1 MRPAVLIVDR
11 FGERRRTLSEGLT
24 GLGYECVPAAT
35 AEEGLRF
42 AKGLEPGVIVAA
54 ADLAGFG
61 DAGVLDTFSAR
72 GRRTLVLVGE
82 PGTEPGDLPDDFGD
96 FANDVRWLTVS
107 GLGHRELLRRVRLV
121 LVGREVGVEP
131 DYELGSLVGELSLR
145 PLLEVVRALHES
157 AVSGRVELTDGEI
170 LFDRGAVAT
179 ATAGAA
185 RGLKAFLRLSR
196 RSDGPF
202 RIVLGAQDVEHE
214 IRQTVPEL
222 VLEAVE
228 ESQIEVPDAH
238 ARLRLLADSGRL
250 DAASADLRSLLQAV
264 ERCDTVGDLLDAM
277 PATDG
282 RIAQALAVL
291 AKQGV
296 VRLEKRRAAVTV
308 VTDSSADLPAAVVK
322 SHDLVVAPLSIL
334 FGDSVFRDG
343 VDLKPRDFY
352 KLLAEG
358 HHHPQTQPP
367 SEDELYELFC
377 GLIAAQDVVA
387 VHISGKLSQ
396 TVVNSRRAALRGIR
410 GFDHLPAERHNFA
423 LEVVDSGSVS
433 IGVGLLAMFAARM
446 AQRGLTVFE
455 IAHRLQDLAPRIHI
469 LFVVDTFDYLVR
481 GGRIGKARALVGKL
495 LGIRP
500 ILGVVDGEVA
510 AVDRVRG
517 SRAAHQRI
525 VDLVRAKVDPKL
537 PIVAGVAHAQVP
549 ASADRLRALI
559 EEQLEV
565 RELLVSDIG
574 PVVGTHAGPG
584 CVGCT
589 VIQPTAEE
597 WPLIATVRSDS
608 VAVPR
613 RSGGAVW

>member
-11 FGERRRTLSEGLT
+11 HAERRRVLSEGLA
-24 GLGYECVPAAT
+24 GLGYESVPAAT
-35 AEEGLRF
+35 ADEGLRF
-42 AKGLEPGVIVAA
+42 ARGLRPEVIVAA
-54 ADLAGFG
+54 ADLAGFRDG
-61 DAGVLDTFSAR
+61 GVLDTFAAG
-72 GRRTLVLVGE
+72 GRRTLVLIGE
-82 PGTEPGDLPDDFGD
+82 SDGDAGDLPADPGDLAADFGD
-96 FANDVRWLTVS
+96 VAGEVRYLAGA

-131 DYELGSLVGELSLR
+131 DYELGSLVGDLSLR
-145 PLLEVVRALHES
+145 PLLEVVRALHDS
-157 AVSGRVELTDGEI
+157 SVSGRVELADGEI

-179 ATAGAA
+179 ARSGAA
-185 RGLKAFLRLSR
+185 RGHKAFLRLSR
-196 RSDGPF
+196 RTDGPF
-202 RIVLGAQDVEHE
+202 RVVLGAQHVENE
-214 IRQTVPEL
+214 IRQTVPQL

-228 ESQIEVPDAH
+228 ESQIDVPDER
-238 ARLRLLADSGRL
+238 ARLRLAAGGGRL
-250 DAASADLRSLLQAV
+250 ESASADLRSLLQAV
-264 ERCDTVGDLLDAM
+264 AQCDTVGELLDAM

-296 VRLEKRRAAVTV
+296 VRVEKRRAAVTV
-308 VTDSSADLPAAVVK
+308 VTDSSADLPAGVLR

-334 FGDSVFRDG
+334 FGDHVFRDG

-358 HHHPQTQPP
+358 QHHPQTRPP
-367 SEDELYELFC
+367 SEDELFELFC
-377 GLIAAQDVVA
+377 GLIEAQDVVA
-387 VHISGKLSQ
+387 VHISARLSQ
-396 TVVNSRRAALRGIR
+396 TAENSRRAALRGIR

-423 LEVVDSGSVS
+423 LEVVDSRSVS
-433 IGVGLLAMFAARM
+433 LGVGLLAMFAARM
-446 AQRGLTVFE
+446 AHRGLTVFE
-455 IAHRLQDLAPRIHI
+455 ITHRLKDLIPRVHI

-495 LGIRP
+495 LGLRP

-517 SRAAHQRI
+517 GRAAHRRI

-537 PIVAGVAHAQVP
+537 PVVAGVAHAQAP

-559 EEQLEV
+559 EEQLKV

-589 VIQPTAEE
+589 VIQPTEEE
-597 WPLIATVRSDS
+597 WPLIAPLTP
-608 VAVPR
+608 AA
-613 RSGGAVW
+613 G

>member
-1 MRPAVLIVDR
+1 MQPAVLIVDR
-11 FGERRRTLSEGLT
+11 YAERRRILSEGLA
-24 GLGYECVPAAT
+24 GLGYESVPAAS

-42 AKGLEPGVIVAA
+42 AQGLEPGVIVAA
-54 ADLAGFG
+54 ADLPGFG
-61 DAGVLDTFSAR
+61 DAGVLDTFAAH
-72 GRRTLVLVGE
+72 GRRTLVLIGE
-82 PGTEPGDLPDDFGD
+82 AEAESGELPDE
-96 FANDVRWLTVS
+96 VRYLAAA

-131 DYELGSLVGELSLR
+131 DDELGSLVGELSLR
-145 PLLEVVRALHES
+145 PLLEVVRALSES
-157 AVSGRVELTDGEI
+157 SVSGRVELGGGEI
-170 LFDRGAVAT
+170 LFDRGEVA
-179 ATAGAA
+179 AA
-185 RGLKAFLRLSR
+185 SSGSVGGLKAFLRLSR
-196 RSDGPF
+196 SADGPF
-202 RIVLGAQDVEHE
+202 RIVLAAQVVERE
-214 IRQTVPEL
+214 IELAVPEL

-228 ESQIEVPDAH
+228 ESQIEMPDGR
-238 ARLRLLADSGRL
+238 ARLRLVADNEL
-250 DAASADLRSLLQAV
+250 VEEASADLQSLLYAV
-264 ERCDTVGDLLDAM
+264 ERCDTVRELFDAM

-282 RIAQALAVL
+282 RIGQALAVL
-291 AKQGV
+291 IKQGV
-296 VRLEKRRAAVTV
+296 VRLEKPRAAVTV
-308 VTDSSADLPAAVVK
+308 VTDSSADLPAEVIR

-358 HHHPQTQPP
+358 HHHPQTRPP
-367 SEDELYELFC
+367 SEAELFEVFC
-377 GLIAAQDVVA
+377 GLIDAQDVIA
-387 VHISGKLSQ
+387 VHISGKLSE
-396 TVVNSRRAALRGIR
+396 TVEHARRAALRGIR

-423 LEVVDSGSVS
+423 LEVVDTESVS

-455 IAHRLQDLAPRIHI
+455 IAHRLHDLIPRID
-469 LFVVDTFDYLVR
+469 LFFVVDTFDYLVR
-481 GGRIGKARALVGKL
+481 GGRVGKARALVGKL

-510 AVDRVRG
+510 AVDQVRG
-517 SRAAHQRI
+517 GRAAYQRI
-525 VDLVRAKVDPKL
+525 VELVRSKVDPKL
-537 PIVAGVAHAQVP
+537 PIVAGIAHAQAP

-559 EEQLEV
+559 EDQLQV

-597 WPLIATVRSDS
+597 WPLIAPVD
-608 VAVPR
+608 A
-613 RSGGAVW
+613 A